1 MDAKITLSFS
11 EEVIEKAKKYADQQN
26 ISLSRLTELLYR
38 KLTSGHYTDLEELP
52 VSAWVNEL
60 SEGQPEY
67 KTKSAPRK
75 KLKAAYFKSRK

>member
-67 KTKSAPRK
+67 KTKLASRK